1 MNALSHTWRMLSWW
15 TVAKVDQ
22 VDLVVMRANGVV
34 IPHPMLSIHALP
46 LPWLKAENAHGAEI
60 YIRPARNRKWP
71 LVFLDDVK
79 PGLAYRIAQ
88 KYAALAVH
96 TSIAGGCHLWIRATR
111 FLDEYERGQA
121 QLWLAQRAGADR
133 ASTSGEHLG
142 RLAGMRNWKRQ
153 GTWVNI
159 IVPELP
165 GRRCWDPSPVFQTT
179 NTQAENAHQRPT
191 YHEISKT
198 VSGSDQSESGREWG
212 WVCGML
218 ENGVEQE
225 VVFQRLYQRAIT
237 RRGTDAERYA
247 RHTIERAVNR

>member
-1 MNALSHTWRMLSWW
+1 M
-15 TVAKVDQ
+15 AKVDQ
-22 VDLVVMRANGVV
+22 VDLVIMRASRVV
-34 IPHPMLSIHALP
+34 IPHPMISIHALP
-46 LPWLKAENAHGAEI
+46 LPWLKAENANGAEI
-60 YIRPARNRKWP
+60 FIRPARNRKWP

-96 TSIAGGCHLWIRATR
+96 TSTAGGCHIWIRTAR
-111 FLDEYERGQA
+111 FLDECERGQA
-121 QLWLAQRAGADR
+121 QRWLAQRVGADQ

-153 GTWVNI
+153 GVWVNI

-165 GRRCWDPSPVFQTT
+165 GRRSWDPAPAFQ
-179 NTQAENAHQRPT
+179 PT
-191 YHEISKT
+191 DRCEKNVRQHCSYHET
-198 VSGSDQSESGREWG
+198 QRTAPRTPDQSESGKEWG

-218 ENGVEQE
+218 ENGIEQE
-225 VVFQRLYQRAIT
+225 VVYQRLYQRSIV